1 MDYLAAQA
9 VGRDSF
15 SESPL
20 STPPA
25 SIPGSPLTP
34 FSASADDSPRV
45 RASTRLAARQ
55 AQTAIKRSFTDLD
68 TAEQSGK
75 RARVPVRFADE
86 DEEYSNTGVEVSLA
100 GYNADDTPEM
110 SLQSTAISPSS
121 KPKKRRA
128 RSSRS
133 TGSDPVT
140 KVDKP
145 KADRPVP
152 VSNPLVWAKGRG
164 GLCEALPYFRAFQ
177 SSLHTANLIA
187 LGFLIDQEID
197 QRDVFS
203 AQVIISSV

>member
-9 VGRDSF
+9 VGHDSF

-34 FSASADDSPRV
+34 FSASADGSPSV
-45 RASTRLAARQ
+45 RASTRLAARR
-55 AQTAIKRSFTDLD
+55 AQTAIKRSFTDRD
-68 TAEQSGK
+68 TAEQFGK

-86 DEEYSNTGVEVSLA
+86 DEDYSNTGVEVSLA
-100 GYNADDTPEM
+100 GHDTDDTTEM
-110 SLQSTAISPSS
+110 SLESTVVAPSS
-121 KPKKRRA
+121 NPKKLRA

-133 TGSDPVT
+133 TGSIPVT
-140 KVDKP
+140 KVDKA

-164 GLCEALPYFRAFQ
+164 SLCEALPYFRAFQ
-177 SSLHTANLIA
+177 GSLHTSNLIA
-187 LGFLIDQEID
+187 KGFLIDQETD